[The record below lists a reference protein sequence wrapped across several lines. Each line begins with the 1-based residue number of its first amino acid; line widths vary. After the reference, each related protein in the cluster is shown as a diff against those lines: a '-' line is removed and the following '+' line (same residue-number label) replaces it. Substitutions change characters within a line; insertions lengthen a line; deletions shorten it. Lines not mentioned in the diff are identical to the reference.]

1 MSDEQQH
8 IPAEEWTQV
17 KEQVNS
23 LVAWRNTIMGG
34 VAVIVVLLGVGVYDG
49 NKVSNSIDE
58 ILADLTKSREAQTQ
72 AKHEFQ
78 LYQAGVKPLQGEE
91 IKEWTLQQL
100 HERDAKIEA
109 NHAAITELDK

>member
-1 MSDEQQH
+1 MSEQPN
-8 IPAEEWTQV
+8 IPTEEWTQV

-58 ILADLTKSREAQTQ
+58 ILEDLTQSRLEFKVYEAS
-72 AKHEFQ
+72 AR
-78 LYQAGVKPLQGEE
+78 PLQGEE
-91 IKEWTLQQL
+91 LKAWTLHQL
-100 HERDAKIEA
+100 IARDEKIEA
-109 NHAAITELDK
+109 NQAAITELEK